1 MDQDMIRNSALIYVT
16 FGLSALVASN
26 PATAN
31 DVENFYRGKTVEFI
45 VGAAAGGGFDLTAR
59 PLLPYLSK
67 YMPGNPT
74 FIVRNMPGAAGVIM
88 TNFLV
93 SAAPKDGTAIGMGTS
108 NIPYEPRLKTMSP
121 DGKNLRYEPQKLGW
135 IGTPVREP
143 QVSWVWSAAGVN
155 KWEDLRSNKVRFGAT
170 SVGGDN
176 AIFPA
181 LANQLLGLKS
191 EVITG
196 YQGVSEIFLAIE
208 RGELDANNT
217 AYSNL
222 QISKPDWLRDGK
234 VKIILQF
241 GLERLQALT
250 DVPTII
256 ELVKDEEDRRMLR
269 FFLLKFEMHRPIF
282 APPGIPEDR
291 LEALRIAFDKSVVD
305 PAFIAEAK
313 RSGIDITPL
322 DGKSIAKLVDEVMT
336 TPQSVVDRLNKT
348 LAGASK

>member
-1 MDQDMIRNSALIYVT
+1 MAQKIALICMT
-16 FGLSALVASN
+16 FGLSTSLTIGT
-26 PATAN
+26 ATAN
-31 DVENFYRGKTVEFI
+31 DVESFYRGKTIEFI
-45 VGAAAGGGFDLTAR
+45 VGAAPGGGFDLTAR

-93 SAAPKDGTAIGMGTS
+93 SVGQKDGTAIGMGTS
-108 NIPYEPRLKTMSP
+108 NIPYEPRLKTMSQ

-143 QVSWVWSAAGVN
+143 QISWVWNTAGVN
-155 KWEDLRSNKVRFGAT
+155 TWEDLRTKKVRFGAT

-191 EVITG
+191 EVVTG
-196 YQGVSEIFLAIE
+196 YQGVSEIFLAVE

-234 VKIILQF
+234 VKIVLQF
-241 GLERLQALT
+241 GLERLQALK

-291 LEALRIAFDKSVVD
+291 LEALRTAFDKSVAD
-305 PAFIAEAK
+305 PIFIADAK

-348 LAGASK
+348 LAGGPK